1 MFDPVNVSRL
11 SIPRWEVV
19 YRVELMP
26 GVVSLIAIHDITR
39 GWALGGCRMARY
51 SNEALALTDVLRLS
65 RGMTFKNAIADLPLG
80 GGKSIIICDPKVS
93 GDEREKVLG
102 EFGKFVAWVNS
113 EEDRYYTAEDMNTT
127 VADMHIVKKHTKNI
141 FGTTVDPSPYTAW
154 GVFSGIRFSVDY
166 FAADL
171 FDGKAGLEGKRVLV
185 QGLGKVGKG
194 LLDYLAEQ
202 GAELYVCDIHESKIE
217 EALAV
222 HPGARVVN
230 ADEIDHLEADVFA
243 PCARG
248 EVVDKK
254 NVDSLKF
261 KIICGAANNQLQTS
275 KIGHR
280 LQARGVVYCPDYVA
294 NMGGV
299 CSIQY
304 LEIEKLGREIT
315 LQNIENTVRKMLG
328 LTFRAAFRN
337 NLAFG
342 EAVDHV
348 VKKIVWGARIQ
359 NKDFREQASI
369 PISGYIRADRSSL
382 NPTGIG
388 LPPIFILWASAF
400 CASPFGFGWTRLFA

>member
-11 SIPRWEVV
+11 SIPRWDVV

-80 GGKSIIICDPKVS
+80 GGKSIIICDPKIS
-93 GDEREKVLG
+93 GAEREEVLG

-154 GVFSGIRFSVDY
+154 GVFSGIRFTVDY

-171 FDGKAGLEGKRVLV
+171 FDGQAGLAGKSVLV
-185 QGLGKVGKG
+185 QGLGKVGRR
-194 LLDYLAEQ
+194 LMDYLAEHD
-202 GAELYVCDIHESKIE
+202 AKLYVCDIHESKIE
-217 EALAV
+217 EALAA
-222 HPGARVVN
+222 HPGATVVKP
-230 ADEIDHLEADVFA
+230 DEVDHLEADVFA

-248 EVVDKK
+248 EVVTKN
-254 NVDSLKF
+254 NVDVLKY
-261 KIICGAANNQLQTS
+261 KVICGAANNQLQAS

-280 LQARGVVYCPDYVA
+280 LQARGAVYCPDYVA

-304 LEIEKLGREIT
+304 LEIEKLGAEIT
-315 LQNIENTVRKMLG
+315 NQKIENTVRKMLG

-348 VKKIVWGARIQ
+348 VKKIVWGTPIE
-359 NKDFREQASI
+359 NKDFNNR
-369 PISGYIRADRSSL
+369 
-382 NPTGIG
+382 
-388 LPPIFILWASAF
+388 
-400 CASPFGFGWTRLFA
+400 RLFPLATTSEPIEPH